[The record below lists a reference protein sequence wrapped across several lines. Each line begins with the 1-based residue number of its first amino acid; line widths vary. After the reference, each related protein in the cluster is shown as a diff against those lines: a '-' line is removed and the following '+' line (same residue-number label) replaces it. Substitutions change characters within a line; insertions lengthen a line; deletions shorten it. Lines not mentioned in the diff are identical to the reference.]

1 MLSTQEAF
9 YKKFNGKTN
18 VITPKVLGYFT
29 AINSGYALHIEY
41 SRGIGFEGDYIYGVT
56 VLIESPKGELVH
68 IFDWCESFHSSKA
81 ARKYIKDT
89 IKEFKSLT
97 TEEIQKLIGG
107 EDYVS

>member
-29 AINSGYALHIEY
+29 ALNNYALHIEY
-41 SRGIGFEGDYIYGVT
+41 SRGTGFKGYIYGVT
-56 VLIESPKGELVH
+56 VLIESPKGELIH

-89 IKEFKSLT
+89 IKEFKELT
-97 TEEIQKLIGG
+97 IDEIQELINN
-107 EDYVS
+107 

>member
-41 SRGIGFEGDYIYGVT
+41 SRGIGFEGDYIYGIT
-56 VLIESPKGELVH
+56 VLFEDIQGNLHH
-68 IFDWCESFHSSKA
+68 IFDWCESFHSSKIT
-81 ARKYIKDT
+81 RKYIKDT
-89 IKEFKSLT
+89 IKEFKKLT
-97 TEEIQKLIGG
+97 IDEIQELINN
-107 EDYVS
+107 